1 MTILLVPVLMWCLAV
16 SASVK
21 GFLTLSFCVADTTP
35 TIKVL
40 DKVRVKQS
48 VATPTYKWGSVT
60 HGSIGTVTGE

>member
-1 MTILLVPVLMWCLAV
+1 MSCCLI
-16 SASVK
+16 ASVK
-21 GFLTLSFCVADTTP
+21 GFLTLWFCVADTTP